1 MRHGEARYGVEQW
14 PRCLATG
21 GCRARVGRRLTVM
34 HSGGRHWHGHA
45 QPSVATGLIALLD
58 PPSQRVHARID
69 IQDFLPDGL
78 HLLVAV
84 LLNPAAQLLQ
94 GTLRHRVHQLLL
106 DDTYGDLEATE
117 PAFELLR
124 TLAAAGMD
132 LLRLAHARLEA
143 AEPAVHLPHTLAASE
158 LQTQSEAVLR
168 LAHARLEAAE
178 PAVHLPHTLAA
189 SELQTQSEAV
199 QARLELLHPE
209 GALFHQVVHVTQAL
223 VERPS
228 QVAPDIIHPF
238 VNLVEDCRHGLR
250 LPSLYLAFDLFELL
264 PQY

>member
-158 LQTQSEAVLR
+158 LQTQSEAV
-168 LAHARLEAAE
+168 
-178 PAVHLPHTLAA
+178 
-189 SELQTQSEAV
+189 